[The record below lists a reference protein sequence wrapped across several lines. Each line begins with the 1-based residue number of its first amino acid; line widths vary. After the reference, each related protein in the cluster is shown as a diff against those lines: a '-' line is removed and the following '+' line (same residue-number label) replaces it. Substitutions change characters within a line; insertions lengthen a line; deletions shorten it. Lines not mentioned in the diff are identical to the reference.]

1 MSVISK
7 ESHKVLYQVES
18 NQVGLIE
25 NSVIVLK
32 IRKEDVT
39 SITKNGADVIITLKK
54 WGSDYCTKLF

>member
-1 MSVISK
+1 M
-7 ESHKVLYQVES
+7 YQVES
-18 NQVGLIE
+18 NQVGLIK